1 QPQTLTRKTLLK
13 PPSLCNYPTPLSTS
27 PNLQQSWF
35 FIKTSKTFPHTNF
48 HFQRW
53 FFTDNSYLPSP
64 EWIEPF
70 NDPPD
75 TASETPQNLK
85 PSPWVHQI
93 SSLLLDGSMDM
104 ESGSDLFC
112 NKFLIKLSP
121 NFVSFVL
128 KLLKGYGFVSHQT
141 YFNPFKV

>member
-1 QPQTLTRKTLLK
+1 MT
-13 PPSLCNYPTPLSTS
+13 PSD
-27 PNLQQSWF
+27 
-35 FIKTSKTFPHTNF
+35 I
-48 HFQRW
+48 
-53 FFTDNSYLPSP
+53 
-64 EWIEPF
+64 
-70 NDPPD
+70 
-75 TASETPQNLK
+75 ASETPQNLK

-141 YFNPFKV
+141 YFNSFKV